1 MGDKRV
7 GCREEGAGCGYLYRV
22 IRDAPSGVSLQ
33 RSSDLNVPGSEG
45 NMAKPSDQGHQWKP
59 GADSQGKGH

>member
-22 IRDAPSGVSLQ
+22 AREAPNGVGLQ
-33 RSSDLNVPGSEG
+33 RSSDLNVRGSEG
-45 NMAKPSDQGHQWKP
+45 NMAKPSEQGHQ
-59 GADSQGKGH
+59 

>member
-22 IRDAPSGVSLQ
+22 AREAPNGVSLQ

-45 NMAKPSDQGHQWKP
+45 NMAKPSEQGHQ
-59 GADSQGKGH
+59 